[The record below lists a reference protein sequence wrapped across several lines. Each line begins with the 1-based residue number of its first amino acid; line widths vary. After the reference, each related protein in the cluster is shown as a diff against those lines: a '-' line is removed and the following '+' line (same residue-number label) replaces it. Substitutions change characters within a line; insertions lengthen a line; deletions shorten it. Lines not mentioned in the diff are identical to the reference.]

1 MLGTAAP
8 RRRRLNRTR
17 ALAEGWISVAKPRT
31 RGRVRSRLR
40 SARGVLRQGEPRQ
53 EMAAHDVRPRVLP
66 GRLPARAAEGSPLV
80 RIGFEALEGADEFFG
95 VVRLQHDRVRALRRV
110 LLARRAGAGQAF

>member
-17 ALAEGWISVAKPRT
+17 ALAEGWISIAKPRT
-31 RGRVRSRLR
+31 GGRMQSQLR
-40 SARGVLRQGEPRQ
+40 SAQCVLRQGQARQ

-80 RIGFEALEGADEFFG
+80 RIGFEALEGADELVG
-95 VVRLQHDRVRALRRV
+95 VVRLQHDRVRALRGV
-110 LLARRAGAGQAF
+110 LLARRAGA